1 MGRAKDANGDLP
13 AIGDHQLAKHGYR
26 TTLPLQNAKCEMRNR
41 KAQFRILPMISPF
54 RIPHFAFLQVSAST
68 GFSSIPIGAIVARI
82 RSPGLRNVPVAEPTP
97 DGVPVAMM
105 SPGSSVTN

>member
-1 MGRAKDANGDLP
+1 MSKKTRKRFTSQEKVAILRFHLLERTPVSDLCDQHR
-13 AIGDHQLAKHGYR
+13 IEELRLGYYH
-26 TTLPLQNAKCEMRNR
+26 
-41 KAQFRILPMISPF
+41 S
-54 RIPHFAFLQVSAST
+54 IPHSAFLQVSAST